1 MKKFIYIFL
10 ILISFAIITGC
21 DNKVEESNENN
32 SIYSEEIESMKV
44 IINDQEYVV
53 DLENNETVEKLLG
66 LLPLT
71 VTMNE
76 LNGNEKYVNL
86 DESLPTSSYYPKHIE
101 KGDVMLFGDNCL
113 VIFYESF
120 DTTYPY
126 TKIGHISNLD
136 NLGNGNIQ
144 VIIEK

>member
-1 MKKFIYIFL
+1 MKKIIYIFL
-10 ILISFAIITGC
+10 ILLSFTMTTGC
-21 DNKVEESNENN
+21 DTKVEESNEKI
-32 SIYSEEIESMKV
+32 SIYSEEIESMRV

-53 DLENNETVEKLLG
+53 ELENNETVEKLLH

-86 DESLPTSSYYPKHIE
+86 DEELPTSSYYPKHIL

-126 TKIGHISNLD
+126 TKIGHISNLE
-136 NLGNGNIQ
+136 NLGNGNIE

>member
-10 ILISFAIITGC
+10 ILLSFTIITGC
-21 DNKVEESNENN
+21 DKKVEESNDNN
-32 SIYSEEIESMKV
+32 SIYSEEIDSMKV

-53 DLENNETVEKLLG
+53 ELENNETVEKLLG

-86 DESLPTSSYYPKHIE
+86 EDELPTSSYYPKHIL
-101 KGDVMLFGDNCL
+101 KGDVMLFGNNCL

-126 TKIGHISNLD
+126 TKIGHISNLE
-136 NLGNGNIQ
+136 NLGNGNIE

>member
-1 MKKFIYIFL
+1 MKKIIYIFL
-10 ILISFAIITGC
+10 ILLSFTMTTGC
-21 DNKVEESNENN
+21 DTKVEESNEKI
-32 SIYSEEIESMKV
+32 SIYSEEIESMRV

-53 DLENNETVEKLLG
+53 ELENNETVEKLLH

-86 DESLPTSSYYPKHIE
+86 EEELPTSSYYPKHIL

-126 TKIGHISNLD
+126 TKIGHISNLE
-136 NLGNGNIQ
+136 NLGNGNIE